1 MEDVTTPRLDLSEAA
16 AALNKY
22 YVGQV
27 WRAASPVDTEPPV
40 HDESGNILAGIEW
53 NESNTMPKPTIDEL
67 VEKWEEIKA
76 TGEYGQSWDPI
87 PGHVR
92 RDPYFGTMSEYAQ
105 RLLES
110 CDWAALPDTNLA
122 NQAEWDA
129 YRSALRDIR
138 SNPSASKTFPERPE
152 VRFS

>member
-1 MEDVTTPRLDLSEAA
+1 MEDSTPRLDLSEAA
-16 AALNKY
+16 EALNKY

-27 WRAASPVDTEPPV
+27 WRAASPVETDPPQI
-40 HDESGNILAGIEW
+40 DENGNILAGIDW
-53 NESNTMPKPTIDEL
+53 HKDNTLPKPSIDEL

-76 TGEYGQSWDPI
+76 TGEYGQSWPPI
-87 PGHVR
+87 PGNIR

-110 CDWAALPDTNLA
+110 CDWAALPDTNLS

-138 SNPSASKTFPERPE
+138 SNPSADKTIPSIPQ
-152 VRFS
+152 VKYK